1 VKTLVPQ
8 DFQAAKR
15 PILNWKH
22 YNQVDELDVGVNQV
36 DELIEAPGAA
46 S

>member
-1 VKTLVPQ
+1 LSAPPGKLKPL
-8 DFQAAKR
+8 
-15 PILNWKH
+15 ILKIDVGV
-22 YNQVDELDVGVNQV
+22 NQVDELDVGVNQV